1 MIIIA
6 TIIATIIA
14 AMIAAIIAAII
25 AIMAEWSDNNNHGH
39 GGAK

>member
-6 TIIATIIA
+6 AMITAIIA

-25 AIMAEWSDNNNHGH
+25 AIMAERSDNNNHGH